1 MSQRCPSEPVR
12 ALHKILSARTKF
24 TSQVLSRAGR
34 LTYVA
39 AVQPKRVSVARRLIR
54 RVLFIAV
61 CAVLAALPA
70 ATALPSAAE
79 AGTTGGSTLRVASDT
94 TFSTFNPFLAYFQG
108 DLDVI
113 DAIYPSLT
121 SYGENTDPEP
131 YLATKWTTSAN
142 HLTWT
147 FTIRGGL
154 KWSDGTP
161 LTAAD
166 IAWTY
171 NLVMTNQAAGTANG
185 SLVGD
190 FASVT
195 APDATTLVIKTKA
208 PVSDL
213 AYTGATIPVVPEHVW
228 ASRVKSLSS
237 FRNMSSFPVVGYG
250 PWTLTGYAPDQ
261 YATLTANK
269 DFYAGAPGYQTL
281 VVQYYSDSD
290 AAVDALRSGQLDEI
304 DVLSATQ
311 YKSLAGTK
319 GISVYATAPN
329 VWEAIELNTGA
340 RTQSGTKFGNGNP
353 ALADPVVR
361 KAIALAINRREL
373 VTKVM
378 DGLGTAGAGYLPPA
392 YPQWSWTPPA
402 SEYEGYDPAEAN
414 KLLNAAGFTM
424 GPGGV
429 RIDPKTHQPLTFRI
443 GIHSDEITDAE
454 TAPYL
459 VEWLAAIGIKLD
471 VQSMSF
477 TQLNTE
483 LPEGDW
489 DILMD
494 TWATDSDPS
503 YLLSVQTCGTL
514 PTSVTSTGN
523 TDAFFCDPSYDK
535 LYDQQFTEFTQ
546 AARAKTI
553 DAMQN
558 LLYQANTDILLY
570 YTGPLEAVR
579 TSSVSD
585 FIFGKQNDAGFYPVQ
600 YDFINWEQAKPV
612 AAAGGGGSDTGLLVG
627 IPVAAVVVIGL
638 GILVLMRR
646 RGTAGDRE

>member
-1 MSQRCPSEPVR
+1 MPLGARIVR
-12 ALHKILSARTKF
+12 GLHKILCTCTKF
-24 TSQVLSRAGR
+24 TCWGLRFGGW

-39 AVQPKRVSVARRLIR
+39 AVQPKRVSFSGDVIK
-54 RVLFIAV
+54 RVLLIAV
-61 CAVLAALPA
+61 LAVLAALP
-70 ATALPSAAE
+70 SAAA
-79 AGTTGGSTLRVASDT
+79 AGTTGGTSGPTLRVAADT

-113 DAIYPSLT
+113 DAIYPTLT
-121 SYGENTDPEP
+121 SYGENGDPEP

-147 FTIRGGL
+147 FTIRSGL

-161 LTAAD
+161 LTASD

-171 NLVMTNQAAGTANG
+171 NLIMTNQAAATANG

-208 PVSDL
+208 LVSDL
-213 AYTGATIPVVPEHVW
+213 LYTGATIPVVPEHVW
-228 ASRVKSLSS
+228 TAQVKNLSS

-250 PWTLTGYAPDQ
+250 PWALTGYVPDQ

-269 DFYAGAPGYQTL
+269 DFYGGAPAYQTL

-311 YKSLAGTK
+311 YDSLRGTK
-319 GISVYATAPN
+319 GISVYPTAPN
-329 VWEAIELNTGA
+329 VWDAIELNTGA

-353 ALADPVVR
+353 ALTDPVVR
-361 KAIALAINRREL
+361 KAIALAINRSEL
-373 VTKVM
+373 VSKVM

-392 YPQWSWTPPA
+392 WPQWSWTPPA
-402 SEYEGYDPAEAN
+402 SEFEGYDPAEAN
-414 KLLNAAGFTM
+414 KLLNAAGFKM

-429 RIDPKTHQPLTFRI
+429 RIDPKTHQPLTFRF
-443 GIHSDEITDAE
+443 GIHSDEITDSE
-454 TAPYL
+454 IAPYL
-459 VEWLAAIGIKLD
+459 VEWMAAIGIKLD

-477 TQLNTE
+477 TQLNTV

-494 TWATDSDPS
+494 MWATSSDPS

-514 PTSVTSTGN
+514 PTSVGSTGN
-523 TDAFFCDPSYDK
+523 TDAFFCDPDYDK
-535 LYDQQFTEFTQ
+535 LYDQQFTEFSQ

-558 LLYQANTDILLY
+558 LLYQANTDIILY
-570 YTGPLEAVR
+570 YSGPLEAVR

-585 FIFGKQNDAGFYPVQ
+585 FIFGKQNGAGFYPVQ
-600 YDFINWEQAKPV
+600 NDFFNWELAKPV
-612 AAAGGGGSDTGLLVG
+612 AAAGAGGSDTGLLVG

-638 GILVLMRR
+638 GIFIVMRR
-646 RGTAGDRE
+646 RVTAGDRE